1 MDAALRTAARTK
13 ELNDM
18 SLVLASTDTLKASS
32 ADGRESPCRHHSP
45 DIVITSAEN
54 LIIDKICPEATATS
68 ASPEAVQPG
77 DVVLELGPAAVGAGA
92 DRKETTTTRS
102 QHMYEVD
109 VDSISAATHSES
121 HSADDVALGPRQ
133 SRSRT
138 RVVAATTGSQADDVT
153 TATAPDDDG
162 GDVKQPKPPSGQATK
177 NARVSSKARY
187 Q

>member
-1 MDAALRTAARTK
+1 MAAF
-13 ELNDM
+13 D
-18 SLVLASTDTLKASS
+18 DTSIGIF
-32 ADGRESPCRHHSP
+32 DFHHSMLV
-45 DIVITSAEN
+45 DRVRVESFMRAI
-54 LIIDKICPEATATS
+54 LAT
-68 ASPEAVQPG
+68 VQPG

-138 RVVAATTGSQADDVT
+138 RVAAATTGSQADDVT

-187 Q
+187 QQTLSVCASTC